1 MTHQQCC
8 VTEFVSFIIGLFATF
23 FTLWSTV
30 PQIRKILKMKKAED
44 VSKWLI
50 ISLIL
55 GLSLWAV
62 HGISKDYLI
71 IAGSNSIGVSLNVCL
86 LVLKFKYTKQDDR

>member
-1 MTHQQCC
+1 MI
-8 VTEFVSFIIGLFATF
+8 EFVSFIIGLFATF

-30 PQIRKILKMKKAED
+30 PQIRKVLRTKEAED

-55 GLSLWAV
+55 GLSLWV
-62 HGISKDYLI
+62 VYGISKDDVI
-71 IAGSNSIGVSLNVCL
+71 IAGSNIIGVSLNVCL
-86 LVLKFKYTKQDDR
+86 LVLKFKYTKQADR

>member
-1 MTHQQCC
+1 M
-8 VTEFVSFIIGLFATF
+8 VEYVSFLVGLFATF

-30 PQIRKILKMKKAED
+30 PQIKKVLRTKEADD

-55 GLSLWAV
+55 GLSLWV
-62 HGISKDYLI
+62 VYGVLKKDLI
-71 IAGSNSIGVSLNVCL
+71 IAGSNSIGVALNVFL
-86 LVLKFKYTKQDDR
+86 LILKLKFSRKVGNSND

>member
-1 MTHQQCC
+1 MI
-8 VTEFVSFIIGLFATF
+8 EYLSFIIGIFATF

-30 PQIRKILKMKKAED
+30 PQIRKVLRTKEADD

-55 GLSLWAV
+55 GLSLWV
-62 HGISKDYLI
+62 VYGIIKSDAI
-71 IAGSNSIGVSLNVCL
+71 IAGSNSIGVSLNIVL
-86 LVLKFKYTKQDDR
+86 LLLKFKYSRHVYNQ